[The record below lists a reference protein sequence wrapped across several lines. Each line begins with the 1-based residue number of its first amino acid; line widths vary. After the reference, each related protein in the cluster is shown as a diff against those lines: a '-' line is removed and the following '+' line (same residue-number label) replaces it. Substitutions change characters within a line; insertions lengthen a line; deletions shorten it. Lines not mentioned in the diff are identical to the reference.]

1 MHESTSCTGCSALAQ
16 TWPSSIGQSSDTML
30 SACNVVL
37 QDLCPHGHPMYCAH
51 PQGDG
56 YQTVMDMV
64 MITPNCCT
72 YLHKLQPSQGITYL
86 FWFKACVNTTK
97 GLAATVAVGYVAR
110 DFSYQ
115 VKLQASAVTVLIQTV
130 TCVMKFEHI
139 HHTHNTPSTNDI

>member
-1 MHESTSCTGCSALAQ
+1 
-16 TWPSSIGQSSDTML
+16 
-30 SACNVVL
+30 
-37 QDLCPHGHPMYCAH
+37 
-51 PQGDG
+51 
-56 YQTVMDMV
+56 MDMV

-72 YLHKLQPSQGITYL
+72 YLHKLQPSQGTTYL

-110 DFSYQ
+110 DFSYH